1 MSNQYDSIRHTKCLH
16 ILCNW
21 NRFLLIG
28 FRILATS
35 KDYVKINFLPQYQ
48 LVEFNKSTSSTDK
61 SVTSHAKSLVKKNT
75 GCLLLQPAQALRNS
89 DSVRRCDGI
98 FKRCVQIFYNTPHPT
113 LRVDLSLRG
122 QGKKYRLQFLT
133 TGTNSQGLG

>member
-1 MSNQYDSIRHTKCLH
+1 MPNQYDSIRHTKCLH

-35 KDYVKINFLPQYQ
+35 KDYVQINFLPQYQ

-61 SVTSHAKSLVKKNT
+61 SVTSHAKSLVKKTPAAYCCNRHKLSETRIACVDATEFLRAMYKYFIIPLTRHFVSTSPSGGEVKNT
-75 GCLLLQPAQALRNS
+75 GCN
-89 DSVRRCDGI
+89 
-98 FKRCVQIFYNTPHPT
+98 F
-113 LRVDLSLRG
+113 
-122 QGKKYRLQFLT
+122 
-133 TGTNSQGLG
+133 

>member
-1 MSNQYDSIRHTKCLH
+1 MSNQYDSIRHTKCLY

-61 SVTSHAKSLVKKNT
+61 SVTSPAGGKIKKHTLPSNADN
-75 GCLLLQPAQALRNS
+75 GADKGNS
-89 DSVRRCDGI
+89 SSEENPSVHRS
-98 FKRCVQIFYNTPHPT
+98 T
-113 LRVDLSLRG
+113 
-122 QGKKYRLQFLT
+122 
-133 TGTNSQGLG
+133 